1 MSAANKP
8 KITLWE
14 FFQSL
19 GKTFML
25 PVALL
30 SFCGIMLGIGSS
42 LSSRDVI
49 TLMPFIGHP
58 IFQLI
63 FTWMSKVGSFAFSF
77 LPVMFAI
84 AIPLGMAR
92 ENKGV
97 AAFSGFVGFA
107 VLNLG
112 TNFYL
117 TAAGVLPTGD
127 PLVLKANNI
136 QNILGIQSIDTG
148 ILGAVIVGIIVYR
161 LHERFHTIRLPDA
174 LAFFG
179 GTRFVPIVTTVVLG
193 LCGLVIPLIWPWFAA
208 GITGLGW
215 VINSAGAFGP
225 MLFGTGER
233 LLLPFG
239 LQHILV
245 ALIRFTEAGGTMEV
259 CGYSVS
265 GALTIFQAQLSCP
278 TTTGFAE
285 SATRFL
291 SQGKMP
297 AFLGGLPGAALAM
310 YHCAKPENRHKIKGL
325 LISGVVACV
334 VGGTTEPIEFLFLFV
349 APFLYLIH
357 ALLTGLGFTVMALLG
372 VTIGNT
378 DGNIID
384 FVVFGIL
391 HGTATKWY
399 LVPVVAAVWFVGY
412 YAIFR
417 FAIQRFNIK
426 TPGRESDGAVSQSAP
441 AGAVGKSGYN
451 VPAIL
456 AALGGPD
463 NIITLDNC
471 ITRLRLSVNDMSRV
485 DDAALKANR
494 AIGVVHLNDHNL
506 QVVIGPQVQSVK
518 DELDSLIATAQPAAA
533 LQGATHV

>member
-1 MSAANKP
+1 MTTRSTP

-14 FFQSL
+14 FFQQL

-42 LSSRDVI
+42 LSSHDVL
-49 TLMPFIGHP
+49 TLIPALGNP
-58 IFQLI
+58 VLQAL

-77 LPVMFAI
+77 LPVMFCI
-84 AIPLGMAR
+84 AIPLGLAR

-97 AAFSGFVGFA
+97 AAFGGFVGYA
-107 VLNLG
+107 VMNLAV
-112 TNFYL
+112 NFWL
-117 TAAGVLPTGD
+117 TAKGILPTTD
-127 PLVLKANNI
+127 AAILKANNI

-148 ILGAVIVGIIVYR
+148 ILGAVIAGIIVWM
-161 LHERFHTIRLPDA
+161 LHERFHNIRLPDA

-179 GTRFVPIVTTVVLG
+179 GTRFVPIISSLVMG
-193 LCGLVIPLIWPWFAA
+193 LVGLVIPLIWPVFAM
-208 GITGLGW
+208 GITGLGNI
-215 VINSAGAFGP
+215 INSAGEFGP

-239 LQHILV
+239 LHHILV
-245 ALIRFTEAGGTMEV
+245 ALIRFTEAGGTQEV
-259 CGYSVS
+259 CGHSVS

-278 TTTGFAE
+278 TTQGFSE

-310 YHCAKPENRHKIKGL
+310 YHCARPENRHKIKGL
-325 LISGVVACV
+325 LISGVIACV
-334 VGGTTEPIEFLFLFV
+334 IGGTTEPLEFLFLFV
-349 APFLYLIH
+349 APVLYVIH
-357 ALLTGLGFTVMALLG
+357 ALLTGLGFTMMAILG

-391 HGTATKWY
+391 HGLSTKWY
-399 LVPVVAAVWFVGY
+399 LVPVVAAVWFAVY

-417 FAIQRFNIK
+417 FAIVRFNIK
-426 TPGRESDGAVSQSAP
+426 TPGRDVDTTP
-441 AGAVGKSGYN
+441 AADHATSGVTGKSGYN

-456 AALGGPD
+456 AALGGAE
-463 NIITLDNC
+463 NIVSLDNC
-471 ITRLRLSVNDMSRV
+471 ITRLRLSVHDMNKV
-485 DDAALKANR
+485 DEAVLKANR
-494 AIGVVHLNDHNL
+494 AIGVV
-506 QVVIGPQVQSVK
+506 K
-518 DELDSLIATAQPAAA
+518 TCRW
-533 LQGATHV
+533 